1 MWIPAGMWYSSSGKG
16 KLKGQTWDISGVF
29 CAAHTHTHTHT
40 QSQTHTHWHT
50 GTDQTDAIWESPMH
64 SAMVSFNSPRS
75 FHLFILGQEYLYSVC
90 TVSPQIKHSLC
101 IPYEMYLLRFGRGGR
116 QVLGYSNWEGPP
128 FPSLPLPHWRGHC
141 QAAQGEHD
149 WDRKQED
156 LAFKIKAEMC
166 VSMGITEHRSLAT
179 FALFLMCRLQY

>member
-16 KLKGQTWDISGVF
+16 KLKGQTWDISGVL
-29 CAAHTHTHTHT
+29 CAAHTHTHSQRHTHI
-40 QSQTHTHWHT
+40 HTHWHT

-116 QVLGYSNWEGPP
+116 QVLGYSNGEGPP

-141 QAAQGEHD
+141 QAAQGELKRN
-149 WDRKQED
+149 RKREN
-156 LAFKIKAEMC
+156 LAFKIKAETC
-166 VSMGITEHRSLAT
+166 VSKGYYRT
-179 FALFLMCRLQY
+179 